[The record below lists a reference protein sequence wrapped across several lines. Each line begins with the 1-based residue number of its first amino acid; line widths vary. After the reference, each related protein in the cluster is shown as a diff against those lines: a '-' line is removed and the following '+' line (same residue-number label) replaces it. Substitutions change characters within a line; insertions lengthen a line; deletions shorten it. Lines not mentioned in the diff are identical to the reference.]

1 MSHFSRLKT
10 TFRDRELLVRCLEEM
25 GYEVRT
31 GGTVQGYTGQQE
43 VDFSVQAGNGYGIGF
58 VQNQGGSYDLV
69 ADWWGVKGKNGD
81 RLVAQLQERIN
92 RIQREYA
99 LRMVMEQTKK
109 DGFEVV
115 EQATETDGSVRIV
128 VRRWV

>member
-10 TFRDRELLVRCLEEM
+10 TLRDRELLVRCLEEM
-25 GYEVRT
+25 GYEVLA

-58 VQNQGGSYDLV
+58 VLNQDGSYDLV
-69 ADWWGVKGKNGD
+69 ADWWGVKGAKGD
-81 RLVAQLQERIN
+81 RLVAQLQEKIN

-99 LRMVMEQTKK
+99 LHMVMEQTKK

-115 EQATETDGSVRIV
+115 EQVAERDGSVRIV

>member
-31 GGTVQGYTGQQE
+31 GGTVQGHTGQQE

-69 ADWWGVKGKNGD
+69 ADWGGVRGTTGD
-81 RLVAQLQERIN
+81 RMIAQLQERIN

-115 EQATETDGSVRIV
+115 DQATETDGSIRIV